1 MNHFK
6 NQKGNAITAALGVI
20 IFAALIWFLV
30 ALILHPYQ
38 AIDSDRNKELK
49 VMTESIKNSQFEKT
63 FKAQISYNLEDGK
76 INNKEF
82 VGISELY
89 NGYKTAQLT
98 GEEKTFNEK
107 TQSNLNKKYKGD
119 KENIVFIKWF
129 VSIFCFIAMI
139 FALNVGFK
147 SMKPPSQLERG

>member
-1 MNHFK
+1 MNDFK
-6 NQKGNAITAALGVI
+6 NQKGNTITAALGVI

-38 AIDSDRNKELK
+38 SIDLDRNNKLG
-49 VMTESIKNSQFEKT
+49 VMTKSIKNSQFEKT
-63 FKAQISYNLEDGK
+63 FKAQINYHLEDGK

-82 VGISELY
+82 VEISELY

-98 GEEKTFNEK
+98 GEEKKFNEK
-107 TQSNLNKKYKGD
+107 SKSDLNKKHKGD

-129 VSIFCFIAMI
+129 ISIFGFMAVI
-139 FALNVGFK
+139 FVITIGLK
-147 SMKPPSQLERG
+147 SMRPPSQVDRV